1 MSLHLKSVH
10 VWCACQ
16 NYADLLGIRVG
27 RHMHRKVETPGS
39 NGKTIQCSLDIAT
52 GLRQGG

>member
-16 NYADLLGIRVG
+16 NYADLLGIRN
-27 RHMHRKVETPGS
+27 E
-39 NGKTIQCSLDIAT
+39 
-52 GLRQGG
+52 GGEGDKEAKQLQSYLMYGPL

>member
-16 NYADLLGIRVG
+16 NYADLLGIPIVWIKENSSWFG
-27 RHMHRKVETPGS
+27 ADLKAGPVHVTS
-39 NGKTIQCSLDIAT
+39 IA
-52 GLRQGG
+52 

>member
-16 NYADLLGIRVG
+16 NYADLLGIHPHGVDFF
-27 RHMHRKVETPGS
+27 
-39 NGKTIQCSLDIAT
+39 KTNIVDI
-52 GLRQGG
+52 